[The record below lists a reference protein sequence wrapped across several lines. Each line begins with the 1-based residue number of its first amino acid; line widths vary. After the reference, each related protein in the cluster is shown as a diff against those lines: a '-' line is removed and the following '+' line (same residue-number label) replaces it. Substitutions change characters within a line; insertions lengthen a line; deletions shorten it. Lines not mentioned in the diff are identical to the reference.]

1 MTLFEELCNTLNIVR
16 GSESEDVLA
25 DMVNTFI
32 FAEENFTD
40 EEITAKAAEAFRLY
54 EKAKQIPIRPKCYK
68 MPLPSRLTA
77 RIGRYTT
84 GDTRLYRKWY
94 VNIVSPFGS
103 DNRNVPVSF
112 DSYDDAETYLV
123 KRGFNP
129 VY

>member
-1 MTLFEELCNTLNIVR
+1 MTMFEEIRSALNIIP

-32 FAEENFTD
+32 FAEEDFTD
-40 EEITAKAAEAFRLY
+40 EEIFAKATEAFRLW

-77 RIGRYTT
+77 RIGRYTI
-84 GDTRLYRKWY
+84 GDTRLFRKWY

-103 DNRNVPVSF
+103 DNRNVPISF
-112 DSYDDAETYLV
+112 DSYDDAETYLIR
-123 KRGFNP
+123 RGFKA